1 MAAKKSA
8 KKAGAKKKASAA
20 KGAKKKAAPK
30 KAAKKAAPKKAAKK
44 AAPKKAAKKAAPKK
58 GAASAAEGKDGGVD
72 PAMAKLVAQL
82 VAAEDE
88 GEAPRV
94 LKPIPRMP
102 KRAGGDTITLAAGA
116 HPVAAFMLYALAG
129 EKVDTGGRTYKITR
143 VEQHAL
149 DAGCGA
155 AKHDVVMMSL
165 GAYPTVDAKYMLLP
179 CGGSFG
185 DGRGPILV
193 ARRPIRSGEVEGLQ
207 VGVPGAHSGA
217 ALALQLWLS
226 AHKLS
231 LLPMPAPTVSLRVRA
246 NQIRSGLLVRED
258 QTTYRAHGLVPVVD
272 LGHWWADDT
281 EGLPLPLQ
289 VAGIRRDIDAEER
302 AAIALDLKRSIAY
315 ALGHREESLEH
326 ALQYARKVESTQL
339 DKYVDCYVNDLS
351 LDSSLRGR
359 QAIEGLF
366 KRSFERKLIPE
377 AVEVVFHG
385 DEDADG

>member
-30 KAAKKAAPKKAAKK
+30 KKAAKK
-44 AAPKKAAKKAAPKK
+44 AAKKSAKKAGAKKKAAKKSAAP
-58 GAASAAEGKDGGVD
+58 ADGGVD

-82 VAAEDE
+82 VAEEEE
-88 GEAPRV
+88 GEPARV
-94 LKPIPRMP
+94 LKPIPKMP
-102 KRAGGDTITLAAGA
+102 KRAGGDTITLAAGT

-129 EKVDTGGRTYKITR
+129 EKVDTGGRTYKIDR
-143 VEQHAL
+143 VDQHAL

-165 GAYPTVDAKYMLLP
+165 AAYPTVDDKYMLLP

-217 ALALQLWLS
+217 ALALQLWLRP
-226 AHKLS
+226 HTLT
-231 LLPMPAPTVSLRVRA
+231 LLPMPAPAVSLRVRA

-272 LGHWWADDT
+272 LGQWWADDT

-289 VAGIRRDIDAEER
+289 VAGIRRDIGPEER

-326 ALQYARKVESTQL
+326 AMQFARKVESTQL

-366 KRSFERKLIPE
+366 DRAHEQRLIPDP
-377 AVEVVFHG
+377 VDPVFHG